1 MPITFEEYKKLR
13 QEGLSSEEI
22 RTQIY
27 PEKKRGLIRGVG
39 KFLGMEEFG
48 RGIGLAAFRLT
59 PEYKDLEKQLQEGT
73 ITPEEFQ
80 DITTGGLKNREVI
93 GSAVQT
99 GLSVVGLRG
108 GLPAQIGARP
118 ILGKVAAG
126 AVTGAAFGGAES
138 GKRGEGVLKGAATG
152 AVVGGVVG
160 GLLGVAARAFE
171 KVGNKEASNYLLK
184 RTLKQTPKDIALEK
198 SGARPVLAEQLRKL
212 GFKGSEEKIVEVSAT
227 NLAKLEK
234 QVSETVL
241 RNKNT
246 NIDTIQA
253 VRALDN
259 IVAQKRN
266 VFGQK
271 GVEKI
276 NEFKR
281 VLLGKGDKISLPEV
295 HKYVRDIYK
304 ELGEAAFEN
313 QVKDVGR
320 VTLRTMASAMRRAMG
335 QANKPLDNLIKQEQ
349 TYIRIIKN
357 LERQLNRR
365 GRLNILGLSDSILAA
380 SGIATGEPITG
391 IGAGLVKRA
400 IESAQFKTRA
410 AVRLDQ
416 IGNIINKIPTDT
428 AGKISKTALFNALK
442 NIQP

>member
-1 MPITFEEYKKLR
+1 MAITFEEYKKLR
-13 QEGLSSEEI
+13 QSGLSQDQVISQ
-22 RTQIY
+22 TQ
-27 PEKKRGLIRGVG
+27 PQEKRGLLRGVG

-48 RGIGLAAFRLT
+48 KGLGLAAFRLT
-59 PEYKDLEKQLQEGT
+59 PEYKDLERQVQEGT
-73 ITPEEFQ
+73 ITPEQFEE
-80 DITTGGLKNREVI
+80 ITTGGLKNREVI
-93 GSAVQT
+93 GSAIQT

-108 GLPAQIGARP
+108 GLPAQIGKRP

-138 GKRGEGVLKGAATG
+138 GKQGEGVISGVATG
-152 AVVGGVVG
+152 AVVGGIAG
-160 GLLGVAARAFE
+160 GLLGVAAKAFE
-171 KVGNKEASNYLLK
+171 KIGNKAASRYLLS

-198 SGARPVLAEQLRKL
+198 SGARPVLAEQMRKL
-212 GFKGSEEKIVEVSAT
+212 GLKGSEEKIVETSAT
-227 NLAKLEK
+227 NLAKLER
-234 QVSETVL
+234 QYIEIVN

-246 NIDTIQA
+246 SLDTIQA
-253 VRALDN
+253 VRALDD
-259 IVAQKRN
+259 IVARKRN

-281 VLLGKGDKISLPEV
+281 ILLDKGDKITLPEAA
-295 HKYVRDIYK
+295 KYVRDIYK

-320 VTLRTMASAMRRAMG
+320 ITLRTMASSMRKAMG
-335 QANKPLDNLIKQEQ
+335 QAHKPLDRVIKQEQ
-349 TYIRIIKN
+349 TYIRIIQN

-380 SGIATGEPITG
+380 GGIAVGEPVTG
-391 IGAGLVKRA
+391 IGAGLVKRG

-416 IGNIINKIPTDT
+416 LGNLINKIPTDT

>member
-1 MPITFEEYKKLR
+1 MTITFEEYKKLR
-13 QEGLSSEEI
+13 QSGLSQDQVISQ
-22 RTQIY
+22 TQ
-27 PEKKRGLIRGVG
+27 PQEKRGLLRGVG

-48 RGIGLAAFRLT
+48 KGLGLAAFRLT
-59 PEYKDLEKQLQEGT
+59 PEYKDLERQVQEGT
-73 ITPEEFQ
+73 ITPEQFEE
-80 DITTGGLKNREVI
+80 ITTGGLKNREVI
-93 GSAVQT
+93 GSAIQT

-108 GLPAQIGARP
+108 GLPAQIGKRP

-138 GKRGEGVLKGAATG
+138 GKQGEGVISGVATG
-152 AVVGGVVG
+152 AVVGGIAG
-160 GLLGVAARAFE
+160 GLLGVAAKAFE
-171 KVGNKEASNYLLK
+171 KIGNKAASRYLLS

-198 SGARPVLAEQLRKL
+198 SGARPVLAEQMRKL
-212 GFKGSEEKIVEVSAT
+212 GLKGSEEKIVETSAT
-227 NLAKLEK
+227 NLAKLER
-234 QVSETVL
+234 QYIEIVN

-246 NIDTIQA
+246 SLDTIQA
-253 VRALDN
+253 VRALDD
-259 IVAQKRN
+259 IVARKRN

-281 VLLGKGDKISLPEV
+281 ILLDKGDKITLPEAA
-295 HKYVRDIYK
+295 KYVRDIYK

-320 VTLRTMASAMRRAMG
+320 ITLRTMASSMRKAMG
-335 QANKPLDNLIKQEQ
+335 QAHKSLDRVIKQEQ
-349 TYIRIIKN
+349 TYIRIIQN

-380 SGIATGEPITG
+380 GGIAVGEPVTG
-391 IGAGLVKRA
+391 IGAGLVKRG

-416 IGNIINKIPTDT
+416 LGNLINKIPTDT